1 MQILHRNG
9 RIVGTATDAYTG
21 PELTVDAPEGFDVAR
36 MDQYV
41 VDEVEGGFT
50 LRDTF
55 DFQAFVV
62 AQTQARL
69 DAFAQTR
76 NYDGIL
82 SACTYATSTVPKFQ
96 IEGQYSVDARD
107 QTWAALYAL
116 MADVQAGTTP
126 APTSWAEV
134 EAILPTLSWPAMS

>member
-1 MQILHRNG
+1 MKILHRNG
-9 RIVGTATDAYTG
+9 RIIGTATDAYSG
-21 PELTVDAPEGFDVAR
+21 SELTLDAPAWFDIAKV
-36 MDQYV
+36 DQYAI
-41 VDEVEGGFT
+41 DEVDGTFT

-69 DAFAQTR
+69 DSFARTR

-96 IEGQYSVDARD
+96 AEGQHCVDARD
-107 QTWAALYAL
+107 QTWAALYQL
-116 MADVQAGTTP
+116 MADVQTGAVQPP
-126 APTSWAEV
+126 ASWADV
-134 EAILPTLSWPAMS
+134 ESVLPVLEWPA